1 LIAVVPIQAEFRDQ
15 LQGLAATLLV
25 NPAPERGIGSS
36 IALGMGA
43 LSDDA
48 EAVLIAVADQPLLSV
63 DAVRSLLSSFRP
75 GAIVAPRYAD
85 HSGNPRI
92 FDRRF
97 FSELASL
104 NGDRGGQSV
113 ADAHPE
119 AVLEVALPEVL
130 GPDVDRPSDWARL
143 GDGPGSGQ

>member
-1 LIAVVPIQAEFRDQ
+1 
-15 LQGLAATLLV
+15 
-25 NPAPERGIGSS
+25 
-36 IALGMGA
+36 MGA
-43 LSDDA
+43 LPDDA

-63 DAVRSLLSSFRP
+63 NAVRSLLSSFRP

-85 HSGNPRI
+85 HPGNPRI
-92 FDRRF
+92 FDRRY

-104 NGDRGGQSV
+104 KGDRGGQLV

-119 AVLEVALPEVL
+119 AVVEVALPEAL
-130 GPDVDRPSDWARL
+130 GLDVDLPSDWARL